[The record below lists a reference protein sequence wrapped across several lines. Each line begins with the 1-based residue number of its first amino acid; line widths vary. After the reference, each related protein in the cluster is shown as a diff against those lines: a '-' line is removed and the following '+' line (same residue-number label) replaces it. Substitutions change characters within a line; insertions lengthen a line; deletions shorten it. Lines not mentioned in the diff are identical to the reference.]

1 MKTQENMEWEP
12 DDPEST
18 DAGNIQMEYLFDW
31 VYNLKYRSSNKKLPI
46 RT

>member
-18 DAGNIQMEYLFDW
+18 GNIQMEYLFDL
-31 VYNLKYRSSNKKLPI
+31 VYSLKYRSSNKKLPI